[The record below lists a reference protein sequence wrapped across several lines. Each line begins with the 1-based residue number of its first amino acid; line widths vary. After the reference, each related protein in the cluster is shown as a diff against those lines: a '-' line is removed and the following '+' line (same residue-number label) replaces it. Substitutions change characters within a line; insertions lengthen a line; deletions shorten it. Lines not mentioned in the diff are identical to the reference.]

1 MILFRIMKFR
11 YTSGEFLPL
20 VCDDNHWLIVT
31 MLDYSE
37 RDEEETVEAVHHE
50 LGPRP
55 ARASLT

>member
-1 MILFRIMKFR
+1 MKFR
-11 YTSGEFLPL
+11 YTSGEFLL
-20 VCDDNHWLIVT
+20 LGCDDNHWLIVT
-31 MLDYSE
+31 MLDYGE